1 MSAPKTGALRLAAFL
16 ALAPAVA
23 LAQGP
28 RARSRDY
35 LMLATVD
42 DARATWVN
50 PAGLA
55 RVMEASV
62 MAELVVDR
70 ALDGTLHVGQYTL
83 GMNSRGLSL
92 SYLRDRIPDTVSV
105 SIWRLGFSMAFQR
118 GSMGLAISQYRSLG
132 QDEGLD
138 FGARFTPA
146 AGLDVGL
153 VTRNISRPLV
163 RGRRL
168 PLTGALGLAWSPLR
182 DVVQL
187 AAEAEAIER
196 LTAAGGYDR
205 RYRGVLQLA
214 PRGSAVGVIT
224 AFDFDDD
231 LSVARWTLGIRIGG
245 TDSGGLFASAS
256 PAGGLGRIDRV
267 SAVGV
272 ASRRGPAM
280 TR

>member
-1 MSAPKTGALRLAAFL
+1 MVLVPG
-16 ALAPAVA
+16 VV

-35 LMLATVD
+35 LMLASVD
-42 DARATWVN
+42 DVRATWVN

-92 SYLRDRIPDTVSV
+92 SYLRERIPDTVSV
-105 SIWRLGFSMAFQR
+105 GIWRLAFSMAFPR

-146 AGLDVGL
+146 AGLDMGL

-168 PLTGALGLAWSPLR
+168 PLTGALGVAWSPLR

-196 LTAAGGYDR
+196 LTASGYDR

-214 PRGSAVGVIT
+214 PPGSTVGVIT

-245 TDSGGLFASAS
+245 TDSGGLLASAS
-256 PAGGLGRIDRV
+256 PAGDLGRIDRI